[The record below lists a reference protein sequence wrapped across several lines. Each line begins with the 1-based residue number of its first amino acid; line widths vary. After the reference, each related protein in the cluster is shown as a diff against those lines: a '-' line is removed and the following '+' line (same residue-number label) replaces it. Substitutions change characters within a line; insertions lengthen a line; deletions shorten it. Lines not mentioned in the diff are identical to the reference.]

1 MNNENNKQI
10 IVELRA
16 WVDHPDQIRA
26 QIKERGAKLDHTK
39 TFTDHYYGEKDS
51 ALDCLWEKSGNS
63 VRIRE
68 YSPKD
73 CEVVRKDA
81 VLSTEKGF
89 EAGASKVQVLFKGSL
104 KMSKKFLQK
113 AGYDNHLLDITKTRK
128 TYTLDS
134 MGICVDEFEK
144 FGPAMEVIL
153 RVDKVE
159 DIPEAEKE
167 LTKFLK
173 NLEVKESDIE
183 RANVTNKILV
193 SQLSKDPK
201 IRKPIL
207 EEELKNYEMKLKE
220 CLAKR
225 GDTFVHGGDGWHD
238 NPAFEALEADYDFLK
253 SRIRLIKNEL
263 LELRKKRASGAHVTS

>member
-1 MNNENNKQI
+1 MTNESNKQI

-16 WVDHPDQIRA
+16 WVDNLN
-26 QIKERGAKLDHTK
+26 QIKSQIKGLNAKLDHTK
-39 TFTDHYYGEKDS
+39 TFTDHYYGEEDS

-68 YSPKD
+68 YTPKE
-73 CEVVRKDA
+73 CEVVRKEA

-89 EAGASKVQVLFKGSL
+89 EAGASKMQVLFKGSL

-134 MGICVDEFEK
+134 MGICIDEFEK

-153 RVDKVE
+153 RVSRVE
-159 DIPEAEKE
+159 DIPKAEE
-167 LTKFLK
+167 NLLKFLRS
-173 NLEVKESDIE
+173 LEVEDRSIE

-193 SQLSKDPK
+193 SQLSKDPSV
-201 IRKPIL
+201 RKPLL
-207 EEELKNYEMKLKE
+207 EEDLKNYEAKLKE

-225 GDTFVHGGDGWHD
+225 GDAFVHGGDGWHD
-238 NPAFEALEADYDFLK
+238 NPAFEALEAEYDLLK

-263 LELRKKRASGAHVTS
+263 LELRIRKK

>member
-1 MNNENNKQI
+1 MTGKNNEQI

-16 WVDHPDQIRA
+16 WVDQPDQIRSK
-26 QIKERGAKLDHTK
+26 IKKLGAKLDHTK
-39 TFTDHYYGEKDS
+39 TFTDHYYGEKEQ

-73 CEVVRKDA
+73 CEIVRKDA
-81 VLSTEKGF
+81 VVSTKEGF
-89 EAGASKVQVLFKGSL
+89 EASASKMHILFKSNL
-104 KMSKKFLQK
+104 KKAKKFLQD
-113 AGYDNHLLDITKTRK
+113 AGYNNHLLDITKTRE

-134 MGICVDEFEK
+134 MGICIDKFSA
-144 FGPAMEVIL
+144 FGPAMEAIL
-153 RVDKVE
+153 RVDTVE
-159 DIPEAEKE
+159 DVPKAEE
-167 LTKFLK
+167 GLVKFLK
-173 NLEVKESDIE
+173 SLEVKEKDIE

-201 IRKPIL
+201 IRKPLL
-207 EEELKNYEMKLKE
+207 EEELKKYETKLKE

-225 GDTFVHGGDGWHD
+225 GDAFEHGGDGWHD
-238 NPAFEALEADYDFLK
+238 NPWLLTLEADYDLFK

-263 LELRKKRASGAHVTS
+263 LELRTKT

>member
-1 MNNENNKQI
+1 MSNENTKQI
-10 IVELRA
+10 VVELRA
-16 WVDHPDQIRA
+16 WVDDPKQIRNK
-26 QIKERGAKLDHTK
+26 IKELGAKLDHIK
-39 TFTDHYYGEKDS
+39 TFTDHYYGEKEA
-51 ALDCLWEKSGNS
+51 ALECLWEKSGNS

-68 YSPKD
+68 HNPKT

-81 VLSTEKGF
+81 VLSTKGSF
-89 EAGASKVQVLFKGSL
+89 GAGASKMQILFKGSL
-104 KMSKKFLQK
+104 KKAEQFLQD
-113 AGYDNHLLDITKTRK
+113 AGYNKHLLDITKTRE

-134 MGICVDEFEK
+134 MGICVDEFLA

-159 DIPEAEKE
+159 DIPETEE
-167 LTKFLK
+167 RLIGFLK
-173 NLEVKESDIE
+173 SLAVKESDIE

-207 EEELKNYEMKLKE
+207 EEELKNYEAKLKE

-225 GDTFVHGGDGWHD
+225 GDAFEHGGDGWHD

-253 SRIRLIKNEL
+253 SRIRLLKNEL
-263 LELRKKRASGAHVTS
+263 LELRTKT

>member
-1 MNNENNKQI
+1 MSNENGKQI

-16 WVDHPDQIRA
+16 WVDDPDQIRSK
-26 QIKERGAKLDHTK
+26 IKKLGAKLDHTK
-39 TFTDHYYGEKDS
+39 TFTDHYYGEKEQ

-68 YSPKD
+68 YNPKN

-81 VLSTEKGF
+81 ILSTKEGF
-89 EAGASKVQVLFKGSL
+89 EAGASKMQILFKGNL
-104 KMSKKFLQK
+104 KKAKQFLQD
-113 AGYDNHLLDITKTRK
+113 AGYNNHLLDITKTRE

-134 MGICVDEFEK
+134 MGICVDEFLA

-159 DIPEAEKE
+159 DVPEAEKK
-167 LTKFLK
+167 LIGFLK
-173 NLEVKESDIE
+173 SLEVRESDIE
-183 RANVTNKILV
+183 RANVTNKILA

-201 IRKPIL
+201 IRKPLL
-207 EEELKNYEMKLKE
+207 EEDLKKYEARLKE

-225 GDTFVHGGDGWHD
+225 GDAFEHGGDGWHD

-253 SRIRLIKNEL
+253 SRIRLLKNEL
-263 LELRKKRASGAHVTS
+263 LELRTSTR